1 MKPILININEITDSR
16 EVYDSK
22 PNIVL
27 TIFIYVILGLFITAL
42 LWMYFGRIDIVVKS
56 DGMLRPSDQVA
67 TVMNTYS
74 GTLEQVNVKDGSKV
88 KKGDILYTIN
98 HDDLS
103 LELSYYREQIEDV
116 DNTLDLLTRYKKSIE
131 NGMNYFDHSD
141 KEEEY
146 YLKYQSYK
154 YNYHKLKNNGKV
166 SKEQLVLFKNK
177 LANTN
182 KLVQAVNMNKNLFIN
197 SGEEKEFYNL
207 YLKYQS
213 DYQSLVIQYDKAKEE
228 IDHSTTQEN
237 LVNSLEYYKNMLDG
251 LKELKKSIQTSEN
264 NFGETSSYSLQY
276 NEYVNKIDD
285 LKATYEQAKENYE
298 INKELQGLAVTEMEV
313 QQSRNTMDQAKRAI
327 ETYKTDY
334 LSNVAS
340 NITEADNK
348 LKELN
353 ISKQKTSSK
362 EELYQENKKE
372 KNAALENF
380 KLKYLTDLDNSIIS
394 LKENITS
401 QESNFGSFKLQDEQ
415 NSQNEDNNLQVSLKQ
430 YKNNELQS
438 VITDMN
444 TYMDKKQELQANIN
458 KLKVQLSNAIVKAS
472 KSGVVNSNVELV
484 IGDELSSS
492 TEVMTIIPENNSKYK
507 ANIYVS
513 NKDIGKLREGMNIK
527 FNIYALPQSE
537 YGYLKGKITNISKDY
552 KVDSSSNSGYYLVE
566 AKVDNKILY
575 NSQGNKGVLKVGMTC
590 QAQMITEK
598 KRILTYILEK
608 INLWVN
614 N

>member
-1 MKPILININEITDSR
+1 MKPILINLNDMSDSR
-16 EVYDSK
+16 EVYDSQ

-27 TIFIYVILGLFITAL
+27 TIFIYVILGLVITAL

-56 DGMLRPSDQVA
+56 DGILRPNDQIA

-88 KKGDILYTIN
+88 KKGDTLYVIN

-103 LELSYYREQIEDV
+103 SELLYYQEQIEDV
-116 DNTLDLLTRYKKSIE
+116 DNTLSLLTKYKQSVE
-131 NGMNYFDHSD
+131 NGKNYFNQSD

-146 YLKYQSYK
+146 YLKYQSFK
-154 YNYHKLKNNGKV
+154 FNYDKLKNNGNI
-166 SKEQLVLFKNK
+166 SKKQLELLQKR
-177 LANTN
+177 LANTK
-182 KLVQAVNMNKNLFIN
+182 KLIQAIKLNENLFAN
-197 SGEEKEFYNL
+197 SGNEKEFYNL

-228 IDHSTTQEN
+228 IDHSTTHED
-237 LVNSLEYYKNMLDG
+237 LVNSLEYYKNMLGG
-251 LKELKKSIQTSEN
+251 LKKLQKSIDNSEN
-264 NFGETSSYSLQY
+264 NFDEISSYSLQY
-276 NEYVNKIDD
+276 EEYVNKVAD
-285 LKATYEQAKENYE
+285 LNADYKQAKENYE
-298 INKELQGLAVTEMEV
+298 INKELQGLAVTELEV
-313 QQSRNTMDQAKRAI
+313 QQSKNAMDQAKRAI
-327 ETYKTDY
+327 KTYKTNY
-334 LSNVAS
+334 LSNVSS
-340 NITEADNK
+340 NVTEADNK

-372 KNAALENF
+372 KNAALDNF
-380 KLKYLTDLDNSIIS
+380 KLKYLTELDNSVNS

-401 QESNFGSFKLQDEQ
+401 QKSNSGSFKLQDEQ
-415 NSQNEDNNLQVSLKQ
+415 NLQNEDNNLQVSLKQ
-430 YKNNELQS
+430 YKGNELQS
-438 VITDMN
+438 VITDIN
-444 TYMDKKQELQANIN
+444 TYTDKKEELQANIN
-458 KLKVQLSNAIVKAS
+458 KLKVQLSNSIVKAS

-484 IGDELSSS
+484 VGDELSSS

-507 ANIYVS
+507 ANIYVN

-537 YGYLKGKITNISKDY
+537 YGYLKGKITSISKDY

-566 AKVDNKILY
+566 AKLDNKILY

-598 KRILTYILEK
+598 KRILTYVLEK